1 MSAEDKLARLAEL
14 ARSKLGKQEP
24 TDPAGPVYHL
34 GAAATAEWRRETRE
48 AFRRLRDAK
57 ERVNYPHTEKM
68 VDTVVA
74 LVDARLSGE
83 PETPVFDRPDTCA
96 YQTYHA
102 KWKHDPDFATC
113 LADVTRLAREWKDN
127 RVASKIREAAEKLAI
142 AAPQMTDIAIATA
155 VQAFQAG
162 DHPAALRAA
171 FGILDRADVKT
182 AVKSGVAV
190 NASVARSDVVN
201 LTELDPDAAN
211 AFLAN
216 VRVLQE
222 TAGDEDE
229 ADAMHPMDDAGPG

>member
-14 ARSKLGKQEP
+14 ARSKLGMQESA
-24 TDPAGPVYHL
+24 DPAGPVYHL

-57 ERVNYPHTEKM
+57 ERANYPHTEKM
-68 VDTVVA
+68 VDTIVA

-102 KWKHDPDFATC
+102 KWKHDPDFAEC

-155 VQAFQAG
+155 VRAFQEG
-162 DHPAALRAA
+162 DSQSALRAA

-190 NASVARSDVVN
+190 NAAVARSDVVN
-201 LTELDPDAAN
+201 LADLDPAAAG

-216 VRVLQE
+216 VQVLKEIEDQ
-222 TAGDEDE
+222 GDED
-229 ADAMHPMDDAGPG
+229 AGPA